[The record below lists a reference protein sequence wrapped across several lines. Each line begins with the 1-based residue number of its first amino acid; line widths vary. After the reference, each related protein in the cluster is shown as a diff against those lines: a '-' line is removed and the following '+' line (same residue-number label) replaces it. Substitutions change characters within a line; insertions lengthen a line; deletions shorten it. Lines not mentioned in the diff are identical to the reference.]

1 MSAPVI
7 SASSSILGFKRNE
20 VFQFQPGATNSPSSW
35 AITSVPSEITID
47 SSTGLIS
54 CTGINIPGPIVFTV
68 TATNGDGAG
77 TKEFVIGISSE
88 SAVPSPST
96 DVGSEWDFD
105 MVTRVLTPLQSTAPA
120 VTGAAAALANW
131 KLDDVFL
138 LRIRCRKNGEIVDPV
153 PTALRVAL
161 KEYDP
166 DPRLVLGNKFLKTG
180 SGATA
185 YFDLLLDL
193 SVPAVKNALLNY
205 EKDSG
210 TSFAALIE
218 LQLEASISFTGT
230 TGGTAGSG
238 VATTLRIS
246 SQTGTVLITRD
257 LAR

>member
-120 VTGAAAALANW
+120 VTGAAAALAI
-131 KLDDVFL
+131 LVIGTVPAAIFPIGPAMVAV
-138 LRIRCRKNGEIVDPV
+138 LRESRCRHDRGC
-153 PTALRVAL
+153 
-161 KEYDP
+161 
-166 DPRLVLGNKFLKTG
+166 GNRNCQRCQSEPLH
-180 SGATA
+180 
-185 YFDLLLDL
+185 
-193 SVPAVKNALLNY
+193 
-205 EKDSG
+205 
-210 TSFAALIE
+210 
-218 LQLEASISFTGT
+218 
-230 TGGTAGSG
+230 
-238 VATTLRIS
+238 
-246 SQTGTVLITRD
+246 TVSP
-257 LAR
+257 